1 MSATPL
7 NTDITTQ
14 DIVNVML
21 GRKLRTLD
29 VIAELENEFGDC
41 DRKLIRN
48 RIDNMRASKSVDIE
62 VIEKEDCDGRVKY
75 WYLKSVS
82 KSYFR
87 QSSLTR
93 HMRRG
98 LPAIVKQR
106 KKRVYP
112 RPKFTP
118 DEINACRLAR
128 AAHVLW
134 STGVWVAPKLV
145 STGRKGDKNNA
156 QPVTVYA
163 PRYSNNH
170 FFNNRAPQWN
180 TI

>member
-1 MSATPL
+1 MNTTKL
-7 NTDITTQ
+7 NTDITTR
-14 DIVNVML
+14 DIIDVML

-29 VIAELENEFGDC
+29 VIAELENKFGAC

-62 VIEKEDCDGRVKY
+62 VIEKQDYDARVKF
-75 WYLKSVS
+75 WHLKEV
-82 KSYFR
+82 KDCYFR

-98 LPAIVKQR
+98 LPAIIKER
-106 KKRVYP
+106 KKREYP

-118 DEINACRLAR
+118 EEMNVCRLAR
-128 AAHVLW
+128 AAHALW

-145 STGRKGDKNNA
+145 ETGKKGEQNTPVINN
-156 QPVTVYA
+156 TYS
-163 PRYSNNH
+163 RYSNNH
-170 FFNNRAPQWN
+170 QTNNRTSQWN